1 MPDCDGP
8 PAVPAPERIAAAR
21 SLYQDGVRVT
31 EILKRTG
38 FTSRQFYLWLAGGPP
53 GTLGPDGEPLPPL
66 PLRQK
71 TPAGERR
78 LSLAGTRA
86 ALVGRLWRAADRQ
99 AAEIELRLAS
109 VEAADKDR
117 ERDARTLAVLARTVR
132 ELMAIDA
139 KHDKPAKETEQD
151 DPMPR
156 DLDAL
161 RDALAARIGQLR
173 AERAERSAAE
183 TAAGHAAAAEP

>member
-1 MPDCDGP
+1 MPDRDGP
-8 PAVPAPERIAAAR
+8 PGNPAPDRIAAAR
-21 SLYQDGVRVT
+21 SLYQEGVRVA
-31 EILKRTG
+31 EILNRTG
-38 FTSRQFYLWLAGGPP
+38 LTCHQLYLWLAGGPP
-53 GTLGPDGEPLPPL
+53 GALGADGKALPPL
-66 PLRQK
+66 PLRQP
-71 TPAGERR
+71 TLAGERR

-99 AAEIELRLAS
+99 AAEIEERLAS
-109 VEAADKDR
+109 AEAADKDR

-139 KHDKPAKETEQD
+139 KHDKPTREMEPD

-173 AERAERSAAE
+173 AERAQGSAAE
-183 TAAGHAAAAEP
+183 AAAGDAAAAEP

>member
-8 PAVPAPERIAAAR
+8 PKNPAPERIAAAR
-21 SLYQDGVRVT
+21 SLYLEGVRVT

-38 FTSRQFYLWLAGGPP
+38 FTSHQFYLWLSGGPP
-53 GTLGPDGEPLPPL
+53 GTLGADGKALPPL
-66 PLRQK
+66 PLRQ
-71 TPAGERR
+71 PALAGERR

-99 AAEIELRLAS
+99 AAEIEARLAS
-109 VEAADKDR
+109 AEAADKDR

-132 ELMAIDA
+132 ELLAIDS
-139 KHDKPAKETEQD
+139 KHDKPAREAEQD

-173 AERAERSAAE
+173 AERAPGPAAK
-183 TAAGHAAAAEP
+183 TATGHAAAAQP